1 MYRSMLA
8 SRPLTRRFL
17 ISAFSFL
24 FISSCLFGQDFKKQT
39 IYQIVTDRFYN
50 GDTTNDNP
58 PQSAG
63 LFDSTQTNW
72 HLYWGGDLA
81 GIQQKLSY
89 IKGLGVTAIWIS
101 PPVDNLNLNIPD
113 SNGNPTA
120 SYHGY
125 GARDFMR
132 IEEHFGDAA
141 NDWTAFNNLV
151 TAAHAD
157 GIKVIVDFAP
167 NHTNPDNGGEYGSL
181 YNDGTFV
188 AACNND
194 PNGDFHHNP
203 DITNFD
209 DRYQIQYYTL
219 EDLCDLN
226 QENSTIDSY
235 LKTAITQL
243 QSHGVDAFRIDAV
256 KHVTW
261 GWEYSMANVAFNNAP
276 SFFFGEW
283 AQGWGDALY
292 EDSYKFA
299 NKSGISLLDF
309 NTNQAV
315 RDVFAS
321 NNNFSE
327 LDNVVQ
333 TENSNFTWQDDLVTF
348 VDSHDVPRLLSV
360 NNDTNR
366 LIEAQAY
373 ILTTRGIPVVY
384 YGDEQYIH
392 NDTDGGGDPYNRN
405 EMSGWSTSTAL
416 YQIVGLL
423 AGLRS
428 GSNDALAYGSYTQR
442 WMNNDVYVYERQF
455 YNDVVLVAIN
465 KNDTTGYAVSGLNS
479 ALPAGT
485 YSDYLGGLMGGFGI
499 TVSTGSGNNNP
510 VSNFTIPAHAVMVWQ
525 YTSTA
530 TTPEVGSIGPT
541 LGQPGMVVTIA
552 GKDFGSSQGSVLV
565 GTTAATINSWTSTS
579 VTFTVPSVSNG
590 VYSVTLKNSSGTA
603 ANTIQ
608 FTVLTAKLIP
618 VTFTVNN
625 ANPTN
630 TGDYIFLTGNTVEL
644 GDWGTTFLTA
654 IGPMLDPNY
663 PSWFLNVSVPAGTQ
677 IQFKFI
683 DIQANGNVVWEN
695 GSNHMYTV
703 PSSGVGNVNVS
714 WQY

>member
-1 MYRSMLA
+1 MNRLSVRSKHTLPLCLFTLLILTHAMLA
-8 SRPLTRRFL
+8 
-17 ISAFSFL
+17 
-24 FISSCLFGQDFKKQT
+24 QDFKKQT
-39 IYQIVTDRFYN
+39 IYQIVTDRFFN
-50 GDTTNDNP
+50 GDTSNDNP

-81 GIQQKLSY
+81 GIQQKMSY
-89 IKGLGVTAIWIS
+89 LQGLGVTAIWIS

-141 NDWTAFNNLV
+141 NDWTAFNNMV
-151 TAAHAD
+151 SAAHSA

-167 NHTNPDNGGEYGSL
+167 NHSNPDNGGEYGSL

-194 PNGDFHHNP
+194 PNGIFHHNP
-203 DITNFD
+203 DISNFD

-226 QENSTIDSY
+226 QENSTVDSY
-235 LKTAITQL
+235 LKTAIQQL

-261 GWEYSMANVAFNNAP
+261 GWEYSMSNTAFTYGP

-283 AQGWGDALY
+283 YQNWGDALY
-292 EDSYKFA
+292 HDSYKFA
-299 NKSGISLLDF
+299 NKSGISILDF
-309 NTNQAV
+309 NVNQAV

-327 LDNVVQ
+327 LDNVVN
-333 TENSNFTWQDDLVTF
+333 TEDSNFTWQNDLVTF

-360 NNDTNR
+360 NNNTNR
-366 LIEAQAY
+366 LIEAQSY
-373 ILTTRGIPVVY
+373 VLTTRGIPVVY
-384 YGDEQYIH
+384 YADEQYLH
-392 NDTDGGGDPYNRN
+392 NDTNGGGDPYNRN
-405 EMSGWSTSTAL
+405 AMTSWSTTTTL
-416 YQIVGLL
+416 YQVINKLG
-423 AGLRS
+423 GLRA
-428 GSNDALAYGSYTQR
+428 GSNDALGYGSYTQR
-442 WMNNDVYVYERQF
+442 WINNDVYVYERQF
-455 YNDVVLVAIN
+455 FNDVVLVGIN
-465 KNDTTGYAVSGLNS
+465 KNDTTGYSVTGLDT
-479 ALPAGT
+479 ALPAGAYT
-485 YSDYLGGLMGGFGI
+485 DYLGGLMSGPSI

-510 VSNFTIPAHAVMVWQ
+510 VSNFTMPAHSVAVWQ
-525 YTSTA
+525 FTSTA
-530 TTPEVGSIGPT
+530 SAPEVGSIGPT
-541 LGQPGMVVTIA
+541 LGQPGVKVTIA
-552 GKDFGSSQGSVLV
+552 GKGFGTTNGTVLV
-565 GTTAATINSWTSTS
+565 GTTSATIDSWSSTS
-579 VTFTVPSVSNG
+579 VTFTVPNVTNG
-590 VYSVTLKNSSGTA
+590 VYSVTLKNTAGTA

-608 FTVLTAKLIP
+608 FTVLTAQLIP

-625 ANPTN
+625 ATPTN
-630 TGDYIFLTGNTVEL
+630 TGDYIFLTGNTIEL
-644 GDWGTTFLTA
+644 GDWGTTWDTA

-663 PSWFLNVSVPAGTQ
+663 PNWFLNVSVPAGAQ

-683 DIQANGNVVWEN
+683 KIAANGAVTWEN
-695 GSNHMYTV
+695 GSNHTFTV
-703 PSSGVGNVNVS
+703 PTSGVGYVNVN